1 MLYFFH
7 LLNSF
12 MKKIYLLII
21 ISLFLGFVSPA
32 KTLAANE
39 IDLYAN
45 SVYSTGDQTYKPE
58 NSLGAPDSIYTDF
71 FEKDTT
77 ITLDMGEDE
86 SGIGDLTLYFKTQ
99 DYRASYRVEF
109 LDADLNKLQTSSNAF
124 PTSVSEVTLSYTGSL
139 PYRFVTITSVEEEI
153 WSLDAIMTSEIEIV
167 ETPTEEEMT
176 DEELTQLL
184 NDFAEGLIS
193 LFSDF
198 SLCGGN
204 QGLLVK
210 YVDDGNVA
218 TDADSIIYEIGCDG
232 ALHIVPN
239 ESTYKTWWTNY
250 EDVSFIES
258 SFLISH
264 ELGSNVTIRPGTN
277 LVKQASSPKVYAVE
291 PGGVL
296 RWIPDETTAVTL
308 YGPKWNMIVLDIP
321 DAIFSDYTIGEDL
334 NSTTYPKGILGYI
347 STGQVVY
354 LDNNT
359 YYTMPGDV
367 MSAMR
372 FQSKFLVDLNDVIM
386 LNYMYGG
393 DLMEDSSV
401 SLPF

>member
-1 MLYFFH
+1 
-7 LLNSF
+7 